1 MSNLKTLIKY
11 DFINSYGLN
20 KLKDKDNRLK
30 NIGLLGVI
38 IFSICVI
45 AFSIYEYFNLMV
57 EPLKAMNML
66 EYILIQ
72 GIVLIFLLTFVTTIY
87 KAPGMIF
94 GLKDYNTLISMPVK
108 PSEILISKLV
118 NLVIPSYLFMLIVY
132 IPILTIY
139 FKNVDFSILNIFFAV
154 ILYFF
159 IPIVPIS
166 IGSLIA
172 FLISYSMSKM
182 KSKNI
187 FSIIMLSFFTIAIL
201 VLSMQMEGIMKYLT
215 INASNI
221 TEALGRVYPPI
232 VFFLDAVA
240 FKSVGSLIKFVLFST
255 IIFICFIF
263 IFSKVFQT
271 ISSRLL
277 ENSKKDEFKM
287 VELKDSKVSIALFKK
302 ELSAY
307 LSKPLVVLNTAIG
320 PIMMIIMPVVVL
332 IGGNSMIEK
341 MFKLESLE
349 GIIQGIAIASVLV
362 MIGLSNISASLIS
375 LEGNKIWIVRSLPI
389 SEMEI
394 FKGKILLSLATS
406 LVPFIISLPF
416 YILAFKLSLE
426 NIIILTIGALVISVY
441 VAILG
446 LLLNLKFPMMNWTSE
461 TVVVKQSASSFLS
474 LLLGG
479 GPLALAV
486 FLYIKLNITNMT
498 LYLIFGIGLFLV
510 LDVILFILLKNYG
523 VKRLREI

>member
-1 MSNLKTLIKY
+1 
-11 DFINSYGLN
+11 
-20 KLKDKDNRLK
+20 
-30 NIGLLGVI
+30 
-38 IFSICVI
+38 
-45 AFSIYEYFNLMV
+45 
-57 EPLKAMNML
+57 
-66 EYILIQ
+66 
-72 GIVLIFLLTFVTTIY
+72 
-87 KAPGMIF
+87 
-94 GLKDYNTLISMPVK
+94 
-108 PSEILISKLV
+108 
-118 NLVIPSYLFMLIVY
+118 
-132 IPILTIY
+132 
-139 FKNVDFSILNIFFAV
+139 
-154 ILYFF
+154 
-159 IPIVPIS
+159 
-166 IGSLIA
+166 
-172 FLISYSMSKM
+172 
-182 KSKNI
+182 
-187 FSIIMLSFFTIAIL
+187 
-201 VLSMQMEGIMKYLT
+201 
-215 INASNI
+215 
-221 TEALGRVYPPI
+221 
-232 VFFLDAVA
+232 
-240 FKSVGSLIKFVLFST
+240 
-255 IIFICFIF
+255 
-263 IFSKVFQT
+263 
-271 ISSRLL
+271 
-277 ENSKKDEFKM
+277 KM

-349 GIIQGIAIASVLV
+349 GIIQGIAIASILI

-461 TVVVKQSASSFLS
+461 TVVVKQSASSFFS
-474 LLLGG
+474 LILGG

-498 LYLIFGIGLFLV
+498 LYLVFGIGLFLV